1 MTDRH
6 DISRRGFLGGG
17 LAVAA
22 AGAAAAQGQGE
33 EVYKITNGRVMQG
46 VCQWSAGIG
55 PIEKLCEVANQIGLK
70 GIDLVGKKDW
80 PVLKAHGLVC
90 SMIGSHSIGKGFNR
104 VENHEEC
111 IRAVRQGI
119 DDAAEAGFPNVIC
132 FSGNRAGLDDETGL
146 KNCAEGLKKIVG
158 YAEEKKI
165 TLCMELL
172 NSKRNHKDYQC
183 DRTAWGA
190 RLVDAVGSERF
201 RLLYDIYH
209 MQIDEGDVI
218 ATIKESAAKYF
229 GHVHT
234 AGVPGRNDIDDSQE
248 LYYPAIMKAL
258 VGTGYKGFV
267 SHEFSAK
274 GDKIKA
280 LSTAARICDV

>member
-1 MTDRH
+1 MSDARDMT
-6 DISRRGFLGGG
+6 RRGFLGGTV
-17 LAVAA
+17 L
-22 AGAAAAQGQGE
+22 AAAATASLGQTE
-33 EVYKITNGRVMQG
+33 ELYKITNGRVTQG
-46 VCQWSAGIG
+46 VCQWSAGMPLDQLIT
-55 PIEKLCEVANQIGLK
+55 VAKQIGLK
-70 GIDLVGKKDW
+70 GIDLVGKGDW
-80 PVLKAHGLVC
+80 QKLRDNGLVC
-90 SMIGSHSIGKGFNR
+90 SMVSSHGIGKGFNR
-104 VENHEEC
+104 IENHAEC
-111 IRAVRQGI
+111 IKAVRGGI
-119 DDAAEAGFPNVIC
+119 DDAAAVGFPNVIC

-146 KNCAEGLKKIVG
+146 KNCAEGLKQIVG

-218 ATIKESAAKYF
+218 DTIRQYAKKYF

-234 AGVPGRNDIDDSQE
+234 AGVPGRNDIDESQE

-258 VGTGYKGFV
+258 VGTGYTGFV
-267 SHEFSAK
+267 SHEFMAR
-274 GDKIKA
+274 GDKVKA
-280 LSTAARICDV
+280 LAKAAQICDV